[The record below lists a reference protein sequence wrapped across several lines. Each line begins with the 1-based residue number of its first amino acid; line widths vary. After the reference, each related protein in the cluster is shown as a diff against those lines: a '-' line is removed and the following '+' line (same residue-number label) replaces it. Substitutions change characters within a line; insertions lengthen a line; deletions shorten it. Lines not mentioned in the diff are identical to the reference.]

1 MLIIAC
7 IVVEAMLESGRVS
20 APSTRYDLA
29 PTVHINLL
37 ILALVL
43 EWRIQQLLLHLVLV
57 QLCQVVVFS

>member
-7 IVVEAMLESGRVS
+7 ILVEAMLESGWVS
-20 APSTRYDLA
+20 TPPTRYDLA